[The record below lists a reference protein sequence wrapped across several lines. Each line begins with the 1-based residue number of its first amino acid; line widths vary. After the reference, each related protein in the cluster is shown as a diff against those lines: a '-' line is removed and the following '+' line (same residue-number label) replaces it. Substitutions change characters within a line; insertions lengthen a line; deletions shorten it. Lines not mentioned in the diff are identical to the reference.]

1 MTRLR
6 NLCLAAALLAA
17 GVTTSANEESAAS
30 IPTRNLVLV
39 KGKVPEYPV
48 QAQRFN
54 VQGVV
59 TAKVLVD
66 GKGKVT
72 GIEILRSPADIL
84 SDSVRNSVRKY
95 VFEKPGTPAATSI
108 RFPFELGSGPYA
120 FATTVRVRTAGV
132 SQFSEVGEQPLS
144 GSSDVRLMISSD
156 GKVSERLFLR
166 SSTPEFRRI
175 SEKVVDSLRFEEIAP
190 SPDTYA
196 GTTVNTFHIDGS
208 VDGTIS
214 IFQRSGD

>member
-1 MTRLR
+1 LR
-6 NLCLAAALLAA
+6 NLFLAAALLASGLA
-17 GVTTSANEESAAS
+17 SSANEESAAS
-30 IPTRNLVLV
+30 IPTRQMILV

-48 QAQRFN
+48 QAKRFN

-59 TAKVLVD
+59 TAKILVS

-84 SDSVRNSVRKY
+84 SDCVRDAVRKY
-95 VFEKPGTPAATSI
+95 VFEKPGAPAATSI

-120 FATTVRVRTAGV
+120 FATAVRTRTAGV
-132 SQFSEVGEQPLS
+132 SQFSELGEQPLS
-144 GSSDVRLMISSD
+144 GSSDVRLMISSA
-156 GKVSERLFLR
+156 GKVSERLFLL

-175 SEKVVDSLRFEEIAP
+175 AEKVVDSLRFEEIVP
-190 SPDTYA
+190 SPDSHA
-196 GTTVNTFHIDGS
+196 GTTVNAFHIDGS

-214 IFQRSGD
+214 IFQRSGE